1 MEILV
6 QISMVPLQHDIVLQW
21 NHIASKQAKLCKRK
35 ESKGKHYKLW
45 KKSIRK
51 KLITEKDYRLVVS
64 SQSAPHP
71 CDRSTGSPSPA
82 VALLAQSV

>member
-6 QISMVPLQHDIVLQW
+6 QISVVPLQHDIVLQW

-35 ESKGKHYKLW
+35 ESKGKYYKLW

-64 SQSAPHP
+64 SQLRAHHTHVTDPWDLH
-71 CDRSTGSPSPA
+71 
-82 VALLAQSV
+82 LLLLLY

>member
-6 QISMVPLQHDIVLQW
+6 QISVVPLQHDIVLQW

-64 SQSAPHP
+64 HVHHTHVTDPRDLH
-71 CDRSTGSPSPA
+71 
-82 VALLAQSV
+82 LLLLLY